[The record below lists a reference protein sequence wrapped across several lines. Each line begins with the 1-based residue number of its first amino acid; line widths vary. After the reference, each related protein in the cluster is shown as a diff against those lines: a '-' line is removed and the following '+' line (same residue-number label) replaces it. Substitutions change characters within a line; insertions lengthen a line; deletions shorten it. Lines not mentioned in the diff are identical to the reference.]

1 MVCIFHI
8 GTITEENTF
17 KLLKIIII
25 KRQDTKIQILKR
37 HDYYLKIASLH
48 FPLCRFL
55 WWRIMQAPYSCLS
68 SLSSSSAINSR
79 PFSN

>member
-8 GTITEENTF
+8 GTITEETIF

-25 KRQDTKIQILKR
+25 KRQDTKIQIKKR
-37 HDYYLKIASLH
+37 YDYNLKIASLH

-55 WWRIMQAPYSCLS
+55 
-68 SLSSSSAINSR
+68 
-79 PFSN
+79 